1 MPLAARL
8 LIAFGLV
15 AIVATA
21 LVGARLREDAR
32 EIIEADFAA
41 RIEAAHAGVEKE
53 LAWEARSLE
62 RLLAPQ
68 CEHDTIVDKVLV
80 GLEAARGDAMA
91 LDQDRRIAIRYYV
104 PDQAAALRLDD
115 LVLVTGDGTVLGAR
129 EVGRIGTKDKRLAAL
144 VGKPAGGPPRF
155 RPGAPGAD
163 PSLEVH
169 CARTKGGVTVGLV
182 GSRRIASILERGRA
196 FGVDLAAVDPSQ
208 PPPPVAED
216 TVVRTID
223 VPQIAGLRG
232 VASTARGD
240 LTRALARMDAAIGVA
255 GGTALAFA
263 LAIGWVLAR
272 SLSRPIVALARETRE
287 VVAGEPR
294 RVKARGGREIAALAD
309 AFNRTIDEL
318 TAMRRRLAATERI
331 AARREVARRVA
342 HEIKNP
348 LAPIRAAIETLRR
361 LRQREDPAFDDYFDE
376 ATKTVLDEVH
386 RIANIVTEFTRFE
399 RLPAPSPEPIDLAA
413 VARSVVALHASAS
426 EGPGPPPVTLE
437 TAAIPP
443 VSADRD
449 QLVQVLTNLI
459 QNALDAAAS
468 APGGPRVAVELALLP
483 GDRVRVVVR
492 DNGPGVSPDML
503 PRLFDPYATSKDHGT
518 GLGLAIVQR
527 IVFEHGGEIAYR
539 PGESGGAVFELW
551 LPVSGPPLLE
561 KAPADRGPGSG
572 Q

>member
-1 MPLAARL
+1 VPLAARL
-8 LIAFGLV
+8 LVAFGLV
-15 AIVATA
+15 AIVATL
-21 LVGARLREDAR
+21 LVGARLREGAR

-53 LAWEARSLE
+53 LAWEARSLD

-68 CEHDTIVDKVLV
+68 CEHDTLVDKVLV
-80 GLEAARGDAMA
+80 GLEAARGDALA

-115 LVLVTGDGTVLGAR
+115 LALVTGDGTILGAR

-144 VGKPAGGPPRF
+144 LKKPANGPPEL
-155 RPGAPGAD
+155 RPAAPGVE
-163 PSLEVH
+163 PSIEVR

-182 GSRRIASILERGRA
+182 GARRIASILERGKA
-196 FGVDLAAVDPSQ
+196 FGVELAAVDPKQ
-208 PPPPVAED
+208 PAPTPGED
-216 TVVRTID
+216 MVVRTMD
-223 VPQIAGLRG
+223 VPEVAGLRV
-232 VASTARGD
+232 VASMSRGD
-240 LTRALARMDAAIGVA
+240 LTRALARMDAALVVA

-263 LAIGWVLAR
+263 LAIAWVLAR

-294 RVKARGGREIAALAD
+294 RVNARGGREIVALAD

-361 LRQREDPAFDDYFDE
+361 LRLRDDPAFDDYFEE

-399 RLPAPSPEPIDLAA
+399 RLPAPSPEPIDLVA
-413 VARSVVALHASAS
+413 VARSVVALHAGDGAA
-426 EGPGPPPVTLE
+426 PAVVLE
-437 TAAIPP
+437 AGALPP

-449 QLVQVLTNLI
+449 QMTQVLTNLV

-468 APGGPRVAVELALLP
+468 APGGPRVTVAVDLVP

-492 DNGPGVSPDML
+492 DNGPGVSAEML
-503 PRLFDPYATSKDHGT
+503 PRLFEPYATGKPHGT
-518 GLGLAIVQR
+518 GLGLAIVRR
-527 IVFEHGGEIAYR
+527 IVFEHGGEITYR
-539 PGESGGAVFELW
+539 PGEPRGAVFEYW
-551 LPVSGPPLLE
+551 LPIAGPPLLE
-561 KAPADRGPGSG
+561 KAPPEKGPGSAR
-572 Q
+572 